1 MGTDK
6 KTNAVMWAT
15 IACIGIALLGLATE
29 TFGLVVLGVI
39 AGAIAFF
46 VVLPLMVHE
55 KNKQEKHEAAEGEKQ
70 LWKMG
75 VPVTTYLHPGHFEG
89 AYEYEEWKEG
99 YSDCAGG
106 WDVRG
111 GVKNI
116 SPYTINY
123 VYLHVF
129 PVDRIGNRVAKTES
143 WKYTGPFKPG
153 ELQLVR
159 SEHHWYDLSVA
170 TVETEKIVVE
180 YANAGT
186 QVTTAL
192 GSFFALH
199 GHGMDQTWVAKSPES
214 DGSWS
219 VKGII
224 YYQADKPSN
233 RVVMYVVPL
242 DRNGN
247 ALAGAME
254 CSSLSPKAKGDVRTV
269 WWNGLWKGLPV
280 AKVRID
286 KFTIEYTDGTKQT
299 VEI

>member
-1 MGTDK
+1 MGTDN
-6 KTNAVMWAT
+6 KTNAAMWVSV
-15 IACIGIALLGLATE
+15 ACVGVALLGLVTE
-29 TFGLVVLGVI
+29 NFGLMALGGIV
-39 AGAIAFF
+39 GAIAFF
-46 VVLPLMVHE
+46 VVLPLMLHE
-55 KNKQEKHEAAEGEKQ
+55 KTKQEKQEAAESEKQ
-70 LWKMG
+70 LWKIG
-75 VPVTTYLHPGHFEG
+75 FPVTTYLHPGHFEG

-123 VYLHVF
+123 IYLHVF
-129 PVDRIGNRVAKTES
+129 PVDRIGNRVARTES

-180 YANAGT
+180 YDNAGT

-199 GHGMDQTWVAKSPES
+199 GHGSMDRWVPRQSAA

-219 VKGII
+219 LKSII
-224 YYQADKPSN
+224 YYQADKPSD
-233 RVVMYVVPL
+233 RVVLHVVPL

-247 ALAGAME
+247 ALAGAMQ
-254 CSSLSPKAKGDVRTV
+254 CSSRSHREKGNVMTV
-269 WWNGLWKGLPV
+269 WWEDLWKGLPV
-280 AKVRID
+280 AKVRVD